1 MASLQRSRV
10 NGTTYWRIVE
20 SRRVN
25 GKPRAIPIMQLGT
38 ADALLARLTAAGP
51 ARGLRLRSF
60 QHGAVAACMAI
71 AQRLQLAQIIDR
83 HVRRSAGK
91 PSLGTT
97 LVLAACNRAIHPR
110 SKRGWAGWAAT
121 TSLSHLIPG
130 LKPAHLT
137 SQFFWDQMDLVPVE
151 TLEAIERD
159 VTKAVVADLGIVLDT
174 LFYDTTNFFTYIDST
189 NTHCDLPQRGHSKQK
204 RADLRLI
211 GFALLVSRDG
221 QIPLCSQLYPG
232 NRVDV
237 TEFPTAL
244 TLIRKRL
251 ADLSLDLK
259 DVTLVYDR
267 GNLSR
272 KNQATIDLDAIGYV
286 SAVVPAQHRELMA
299 IPAASYETMAE
310 SDLAGVRVL
319 RRSESIWGRT
329 RTVVMYISDG
339 LRDGQRRGLDH
350 ALAKA
355 VQRLTAWQEK
365 LGKARSG
372 ARSQRTAERRI
383 ERLLAA
389 QFVKQVLTI
398 TYDPAR
404 SGAQR
409 LSWSIDQAA
418 YDHLCQDYFGKRIL
432 ITNRDAWSTAE
443 IIRAYRGQSRVENTF
458 RQMKDDEHGALRPQ
472 FHWTDQK
479 LHVHAFICLLA
490 LLMVRVIEHAAR
502 AQGKRQSGSG
512 LIDELETIRLA
523 MVLMPP
529 TTGKGRPRCAWQLE
543 EADPES
549 LRFFKTLVPPKPPF
563 VYTAP

>member
-1 MASLQRSRV
+1 
-10 NGTTYWRIVE
+10 
-20 SRRVN
+20 
-25 GKPRAIPIMQLGT
+25 
-38 ADALLARLTAAGP
+38 
-51 ARGLRLRSF
+51 
-60 QHGAVAACMAI
+60 
-71 AQRLQLAQIIDR
+71 
-83 HVRRSAGK
+83 VRRSAGK

-204 RADLRLI
+204 RADLRLM

-237 TEFPTAL
+237 TKFPTAL

-286 SAVVPAQHRELMA
+286 SAVVPAQHRDLMA

-432 ITNRDAWSTAE
+432 ITNRDTWSTAE

-458 RQMKDDEHGALRPQ
+458 RQMKDDEHCALRPQ